1 MTDVSTISSPVSQ
14 TPAPR
19 FWGLIPCAG
28 TGTRAGAGE
37 PKQYRPVAG
46 QALVLH
52 TLQAFARVE
61 AIGTTLVALAPDDEV
76 FETLAPSVPGC
87 QLAYCGA
94 DSRAG
99 TVGNGLATL
108 LAQGASE
115 HDWVLVHDAARCLI
129 TPELIQKLIDT
140 CRDDDVGGLLA
151 LPLPDTLKAG
161 DDQGCVAA
169 TLPRTDKW
177 LAQTPQMFRIGA
189 LQKALATAGSAVT
202 DESSAMEA
210 VGLRPRLVVGSAQNF
225 KVTFPKDFD
234 LAEAVLLARLGKGQ
248 A

>member
-1 MTDVSTISSPVSQ
+1 
-14 TPAPR
+14 
-19 FWGLIPCAG
+19 
-28 TGTRAGAGE
+28 
-37 PKQYRPVAG
+37 VAG

-61 AIGTTLVALAPDDEV
+61 AIAATLVALAPDDVV
-76 FETLAPSVPGC
+76 FETLAHSVPVC
-87 QLAYCGA
+87 QLAHCGA

-99 TVGNGLATL
+99 TVGNGLAAL

-151 LPLPDTLKAG
+151 QPLPDTLKAG
-161 DDQGCVAA
+161 NDQGRVAA
-169 TLPRTDKW
+169 TLPRADKW

-189 LQKALATAGSAVT
+189 LRNALMVAGSAVT

-210 VGLRPRLVVGSAQNF
+210 VGLRPRLVVGSGQNF
-225 KVTFPKDFD
+225 KVTFPEDFD
-234 LAEAVLLARLGKGQ
+234 LAEAVLLSRLSKGQ
-248 A
+248 S

>member
-1 MTDVSTISSPVSQ
+1 MTDVSTNSSPVSQ

-28 TGTRAGAGE
+28 TGTRAGAGV
-37 PKQYRPVAG
+37 PKQYRQVAG
-46 QALVLH
+46 LALVLH
-52 TLQAFARVE
+52 TLEAFARVE
-61 AIGTTLVALAPDDEV
+61 AIDATLVALAPDDSV
-76 FETLAPSVPGC
+76 FETLAPSVPAC

-99 TVGNGLATL
+99 TVGNGLAAL

-129 TPELIQKLIDT
+129 TPELIQKLIDA

-151 LPLPDTLKAG
+151 QPLPDTLKAG
-161 DDQGCVAA
+161 DNEDRVAA

-189 LQKALATAGSAVT
+189 LRNALMVAGSAVT

-210 VGLRPRLVVGSAQNF
+210 VGLRPRLVVGSAKNF
-225 KVTFPKDFD
+225 KVTFPEDFD
-234 LAEAVLLARLGKGQ
+234 LAEAVLLSRLSKGQ

>member
-1 MTDVSTISSPVSQ
+1 
-14 TPAPR
+14 
-19 FWGLIPCAG
+19 
-28 TGTRAGAGE
+28 
-37 PKQYRPVAG
+37 
-46 QALVLH
+46 
-52 TLQAFARVE
+52 
-61 AIGTTLVALAPDDEV
+61 LA
-76 FETLAPSVPGC
+76 A
-87 QLAYCGA
+87 
-94 DSRAG
+94 
-99 TVGNGLATL
+99 L

-151 LPLPDTLKAG
+151 QPLPDTLKAG
-161 DDQGCVAA
+161 DNEDRVAA
-169 TLPRTDKW
+169 TLPRADKW

-189 LQKALATAGSAVT
+189 LRDALMVAGSAVT

-225 KVTFPKDFD
+225 KVTFPEDFD
-234 LAEAVLLARLGKGQ
+234 LAEAVLLSRLSKGQ

>member
-1 MTDVSTISSPVSQ
+1 MTDVDSHSFPSCQAP
-14 TPAPR
+14 TPKY
-19 FWGLIPCAG
+19 WGLIPCAG

-37 PKQYRPVAG
+37 PKQYRQVAG

-52 TLQAFARVE
+52 TLQAFAQVE
-61 AIGTTLVALAPDDEV
+61 AIGATLVALAPEDAV
-76 FETLAPSVPGC
+76 FETLAPAGEDCRV
-87 QLAYCGA
+87 AYCGA

-99 TVGNGLATL
+99 TVGNGLAAL

-129 TPELIQKLIDT
+129 TPELIQSLIDT
-140 CRDDDVGGLLA
+140 CQDDDVGGLLA
-151 LPLPDTLKAG
+151 LPLPDTLKMG
-161 DDQGCVAA
+161 DDQGRVAA

-189 LQKALATAGSAVT
+189 LREALAMAGSAVT

-210 VGLRPRLVVGSAQNF
+210 MGLRPRLVVGSGQNF
-225 KVTFPKDFD
+225 KVTFPEDFD
-234 LAEAVLLARLGKGQ
+234 LAEAVLMARRSKGQ